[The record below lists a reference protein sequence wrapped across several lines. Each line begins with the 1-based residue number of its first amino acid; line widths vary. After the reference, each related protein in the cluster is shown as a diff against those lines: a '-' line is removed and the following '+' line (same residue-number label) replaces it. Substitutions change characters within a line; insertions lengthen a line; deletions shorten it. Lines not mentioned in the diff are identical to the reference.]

1 VRALLVGLATFGAF
15 WVLWRAID
23 VWADFLNERAWASGN
38 PSARSL
44 LAVTRNLA
52 RVFVAV
58 TGVVATLA
66 AFGYPVVTVLAGL
79 GIGGLAI
86 AFGAQKT
93 IENLF
98 GSIAL
103 AADQPFRVGDFVKI
117 EDFVGH
123 VERIGMRSTQVRTLD
138 RTLIS
143 LPNGKLA
150 DMRIEDFA
158 ARDRMRF
165 ATTVGLV
172 YSTREDQLRRIVAG
186 IEAVLRSTPKVW
198 PETVVSSFAG
208 FGASSLDVEVM
219 CWFETGDM
227 AEFRELRQQALYGI
241 MRVVAAEGSSF
252 AFPTRT
258 VRIAAS
264 EGEADDERAPGDP
277 PGKARADDARE

>member
-1 VRALLVGLATFGAF
+1 
-15 WVLWRAID
+15 VLWRAVD
-23 VWADFLNERAWASGN
+23 VWADFLNQRAWASGN

-52 RVFVAV
+52 HVFVAV
-58 TGVVATLA
+58 AGVVATLA
-66 AFGYPVVTVLAGL
+66 AFGYPVITVLAGL

-103 AADQPFRVGDFVKI
+103 AADQPFRVGDLVKV
-117 EDFVGH
+117 EDFTGH
-123 VERIGMRSTQVRTLD
+123 VERIGMRSTQIRTMD

-158 ARDRMRF
+158 ARDRIRF

-172 YSTREDQLRRIVAG
+172 YSTREDQLRRIVSG
-186 IEAVLRSTPKVW
+186 IEALLRATPKVW
-198 PETVVSSFAG
+198 SETVVASFAG
-208 FGASSLDVEVM
+208 FSQSSLDVEVM
-219 CWFETGDM
+219 CWFETQDL
-227 AEFRELRQQALYGI
+227 AEFRELRQQALFGI
-241 MRVVAAEGSSF
+241 MRIVEAEGTSF

-258 VRIAAS
+258 LQIVGAPPEPGPAPAGAVARGPGAA
-264 EGEADDERAPGDP
+264 GDESG
-277 PGKARADDARE
+277 